1 MLNIE
6 SLIPKIE
13 ELTGREIVSAE
24 HIGKGFNND
33 VVLLIDDEEK
43 KLVLKYNLSH
53 DTQNPLKKVYYK
65 LKWLRRAV
73 LRAQAAFSLRGTTNA
88 FIRKKYG
95 SMNAPFLIQQMA
107 HEIDSSVKVPY
118 IINYGKFALEE
129 YGGTPLT
136 EEFTNTKTS
145 KIYASQLA
153 EFLTKFHSLLVL
165 PVSKKPLYK
174 SFIAHVPLAQNFYK
188 NLISKK
194 ALQIFNESVQILSK
208 MSSADELRTLTHF
221 DIRKPNFVIEKETGK
236 LTLVDWEFAGIRS
249 AYADFISNGAY
260 SRDIPYSFMNDVV
273 DKYNEFSKIKI
284 NKLKLKHLFKVS
296 LIDNFCKYSVTRL
309 LPKEKFEELLNS
321 EVMPLLDCIE
331 KEFVVSSEPQI

>member
-43 KLVLKYNLSH
+43 KLVLKYNLSR

-107 HEIDSSVKVPY
+107 H
-118 IINYGKFALEE
+118 
-129 YGGTPLT
+129 
-136 EEFTNTKTS
+136 
-145 KIYASQLA
+145 
-153 EFLTKFHSLLVL
+153 
-165 PVSKKPLYK
+165 
-174 SFIAHVPLAQNFYK
+174 
-188 NLISKK
+188 
-194 ALQIFNESVQILSK
+194 
-208 MSSADELRTLTHF
+208 
-221 DIRKPNFVIEKETGK
+221 
-236 LTLVDWEFAGIRS
+236 
-249 AYADFISNGAY
+249 
-260 SRDIPYSFMNDVV
+260 
-273 DKYNEFSKIKI
+273 
-284 NKLKLKHLFKVS
+284 
-296 LIDNFCKYSVTRL
+296 
-309 LPKEKFEELLNS
+309 
-321 EVMPLLDCIE
+321 
-331 KEFVVSSEPQI
+331 